1 MKKFLLT
8 IASVLLASMASAQVS
23 VQHQNLDVVV
33 SNPSASQQSQ
43 AVKKVAKIAEN
54 QRWLGYYNS
63 DNWAGEGKGMGV
75 PSYPGDNQVG
85 IYLTKDILKSYVGMK
100 IVGMR
105 FAICEEIGS
114 TTAFF
119 KKVENDA
126 PGADLRTQE
135 LSTTALG
142 WNEVMFTEPVE
153 ITGDEEFSAGYTYTQ
168 IGDQYNG
175 KAFPFSAVKEGI
187 DNQYLFIYCLDPKT
201 GDTGWKKF
209 SMGGKNMSIQVLVE
223 GEFPEYSAM
232 PEDFGMVTGSINT
245 DAKITVP
252 FVNNSA
258 YAVTDLDYVVSVDGV
273 AGSEEHATFS
283 PSVGVGSKGSFKVSV
298 PCGSVEAKKSIKVE
312 ITKVNGHDNESKDK
326 AAEGYVGVSSTQF
339 TRNMVIE
346 EFTTEK
352 CPNCPRVAGYL
363 HEYLE
368 TADLSR
374 VAAVCHHSAYYTDWL
389 TTKRSVVNGEYIKTD
404 LYDYASLYNDR
415 GTYAPAMMFGRN
427 AWFDAM
433 STAGNKCCTYMP
445 GSAMEI
451 ESLIQQ
457 IQSDPAN
464 IIITNLSARY
474 GDNDTTIVVRVEG
487 MRNSSAKDGSRITV
501 MLTEDNIAAH
511 AQMGAEGSFTHQ
523 HVTRAINSIW
533 GEPIE
538 WDGNK
543 FSYEVSLGLNTVYFT
558 KNDKVQAGNFEE
570 AWRMWNRDNLNIVA
584 FVNYYSK
591 NVEGCAVENVEGVKF
606 NDAINGIEDL
616 PQTKESQTVRSE
628 VYTIDGKRIEAD
640 QMGRGLYIIRDIQAD
655 GSVHTRKVMRK

>member
-1 MKKFLLT
+1 MLNAT
-8 IASVLLASMASAQVS
+8 
-23 VQHQNLDVVV
+23 
-33 SNPSASQQSQ
+33 
-43 AVKKVAKIAEN
+43 
-54 QRWLGYYNS
+54 
-63 DNWAGEGKGMGV
+63 
-75 PSYPGDNQVG
+75 
-85 IYLTKDILKSYVGMK
+85 
-100 IVGMR
+100 
-105 FAICEEIGS
+105 
-114 TTAFF
+114 
-119 KKVENDA
+119 
-126 PGADLRTQE
+126 
-135 LSTTALG
+135 
-142 WNEVMFTEPVE
+142 
-153 ITGDEEFSAGYTYTQ
+153 
-168 IGDQYNG
+168 
-175 KAFPFSAVKEGI
+175 
-187 DNQYLFIYCLDPKT
+187 
-201 GDTGWKKF
+201 
-209 SMGGKNMSIQVLVE
+209 
-223 GEFPEYSAM
+223 
-232 PEDFGMVTGSINT
+232 TGSVTMSGTVFNKATRPVNKFTITTTVAGQKFATTFDKTITSGQYIDLKWTINPT
-245 DAKITVP
+245 
-252 FVNNSA
+252 
-258 YAVTDLDYVVSVDGV
+258 LGSVDGESAV
-273 AGSEEHATFS
+273 NVNITDLGDETDIDPTNNALDIAMG
-283 PSVGVGSKGSFKVSV
+283 FKR
-298 PCGSVEAKKSIKVE
+298 KVLL
-312 ITKVNGHDNESKDK
+312 
-326 AAEGYVGVSSTQF
+326 
-339 TRNMVIE
+339 E
-346 EFTTEK
+346 EFTTES

-363 HEYLE
+363 HTALE
-368 TADLSR
+368 NPDYEGE
-374 VAAVCHHSAYYTDWL
+374 VFAAAHHVMYYTDWL

-404 LYDYASLYNDR
+404 LYEYASLYNDR

-606 NDAINGIEDL
+606 NDAINGIE
-616 PQTKESQTVRSE
+616 RSAPDE
-628 VYTIDGKRIEAD
+628 GEPDRAL
-640 QMGRGLYIIRDIQAD
+640 RGLHHRRQAHRGRPDGPRSLHHPRHPGRRQRPHAQGHEKVKHILLREAESVTALGSTNVPLPPAGDRPSLCWRFSFALSRGRPAAPKSCPILSQKSFPILCEKFCPSLARKFRPSLVKRSKSIILFAKQ
-655 GSVHTRKVMRK
+655 